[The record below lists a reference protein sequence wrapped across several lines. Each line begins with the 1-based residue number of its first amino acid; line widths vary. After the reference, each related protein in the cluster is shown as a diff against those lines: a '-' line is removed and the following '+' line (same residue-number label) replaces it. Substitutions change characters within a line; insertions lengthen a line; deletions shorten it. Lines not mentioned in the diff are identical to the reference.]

1 MSSLK
6 LELKRFPGRY
16 VFEIAGRF
24 ELVKAAV
31 DVGEFDPVVPWDNIP
46 GGVVFQMLRFNKPDV
61 TKVDRPIS
69 VLYGVTSVVSECY
82 L

>member
-1 MSSLK
+1 MSSLEF
-6 LELKRFPGRY
+6 ELKRTPGGD

-31 DVGEFDPVVPWDNIP
+31 DVGEFDSVVPWDNIP

-61 TKVDRPIS
+61 TKVNRPIS
-69 VLYGVTSVVSECY
+69 VSYRVTSLVSECY